1 MSKLRDMLG
10 KAEAEIQD
18 LDFRLHG
25 AITENAHLEKKVKSM
40 EAFPDLLEACKALLA
55 DTEETG
61 ATVKLG
67 SIKAARAA
75 IAKAE
80 AKP

>member
-25 AITENAHLEKKVKSM
+25 AITENAHLKQKVKSM
-40 EAFPDLLEACKALLA
+40 EAFPDLLEACKAAL
-55 DTEETG
+55 EELDAISPFFMTSCR
-61 ATVKLG
+61 V
-67 SIKAARAA
+67 RAA

-80 AKP
+80 GKP